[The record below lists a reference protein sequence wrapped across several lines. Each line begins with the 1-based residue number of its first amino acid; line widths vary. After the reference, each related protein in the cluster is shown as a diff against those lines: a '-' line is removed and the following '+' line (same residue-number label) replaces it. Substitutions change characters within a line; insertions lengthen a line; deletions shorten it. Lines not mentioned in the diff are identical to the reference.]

1 MKRVSFV
8 IQILVLTIVFSG
20 GNRDIEAGN
29 MNMPSLPSQAQDQ
42 GYYSQLE
49 RNGNFYLKDHTWLRN
64 GENHIQ
70 VGISYSMVAAIGN
83 RVAFISPVKAV
94 GETFVKNEL
103 LAEIEGSN
111 GTTNLYAPCAG
122 VVKGINPMIETPNQ
136 MQPNQVWVYKC
147 HLKRDQLGPLMDDQ
161 EYAAA
166 LQ

>member
-1 MKRVSFV
+1 MKRVFFV
-8 IQILVLTIVFSG
+8 IQILVLTVVFSG

-49 RNGNFYLKDHTWLRN
+49 QSGNRYTKDHVLLKN
-64 GENHIQ
+64 GEDHIQ
-70 VGISYSMVAAIGN
+70 VGISYFRVSAIGN
-83 RVAFISPVKAV
+83 TIAFISPAKAV
-94 GETFVKNEL
+94 DETFVKGEL

-111 GTTNLYAPCAG
+111 GISQLYAPCAG
-122 VVKGINPMIETPNQ
+122 GIKGINPMIETPYQ